1 MTTAPMDTVGRPAE
15 DRFGRHRLGHVD
27 RDKGRREVGALAAH
41 RRTVMGLGLGVLLIV
56 AGAVLAF
63 AVDTSVSGVD
73 LQLIG
78 WILMGA
84 GVLVI
89 VLSLVIFMPRSRRAR
104 STAVTTDP
112 YGRQSV
118 TERDD
123 RITGI

>member
-1 MTTAPMDTVGRPAE
+1 
-15 DRFGRHRLGHVD
+15 
-27 RDKGRREVGALAAH
+27 
-41 RRTVMGLGLGVLLIV
+41 MGIGLGVLLIV
-56 AGAVLAF
+56 AGAVLVF

-73 LQLIG
+73 LQMIG

-89 VLSLVIFMPRSRRAR
+89 VLSLVVFMPRSRRAR

-123 RITGI
+123 RISGV

>member
-1 MTTAPMDTVGRPAE
+1 
-15 DRFGRHRLGHVD
+15 
-27 RDKGRREVGALAAH
+27 
-41 RRTVMGLGLGVLLIV
+41 MGIGLGVLLIV
-56 AGAVLAF
+56 AGAVLVF

-104 STAVTTDP
+104 STTVTTDP
-112 YGRQSV
+112 YGRHSV
-118 TERDD
+118 AERDD
-123 RITGI
+123 RISGV